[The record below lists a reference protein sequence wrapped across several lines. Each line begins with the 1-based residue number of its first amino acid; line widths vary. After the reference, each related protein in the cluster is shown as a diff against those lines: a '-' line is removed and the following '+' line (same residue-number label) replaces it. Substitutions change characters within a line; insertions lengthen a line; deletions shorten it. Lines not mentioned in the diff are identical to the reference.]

1 LEQEKARYKTR
12 AIAAKHES
20 FLRYAGYRWL
30 KIAAGLLI
38 VAISAF
44 NILQT
49 QPGFRF
55 RHMGGS
61 WYGYASGT
69 VGALLILWLT
79 MLGIRKRAMTDG
91 SWSLKAWVSAHVY
104 LGLSLIVI
112 VSLHTGFQFGWNVHT
127 LAYALMMLVIVSGIF
142 GVVVYSILPARLS
155 ENRAETTQKQMLEM
169 INSLDGRLRDAAQPL
184 GQTQA
189 ALVLASLERTR
200 IGGNFWQRLTGR
212 QPRCPTHKARLQLT
226 AFRRGVA
233 DGRQALA
240 LDQVL
245 NLLEQ
250 KDAILKKARR
260 HIKLRS
266 WLEVWLY
273 VHVPA
278 TFALIAALIAHIV
291 SVFFY
296 W

>member
-1 LEQEKARYKTR
+1 LEQKQARYKTR
-12 AIAAKHES
+12 ASAAKHES
-20 FLRYAGYRWL
+20 FLRYAGFRWL
-30 KIAAGLLI
+30 KITAVLVIIAVSG
-38 VAISAF
+38 F
-44 NILQT
+44 NILQN
-49 QPGFRF
+49 QPGFHF

-69 VGALLILWLT
+69 VGAGLILWLT
-79 MLGIRKRAMTDG
+79 MLGIRKRAITDG
-91 SWSLKAWVSAHVY
+91 NWSLKAWVSAHVY

-127 LAYALMMLVIVSGIF
+127 LAYALMMLVIASGFF
-142 GVVVYSILPARLS
+142 GVIVYSTLPSRLS

-169 INSLDGRLRDAAQPL
+169 IRSLDGRLRDAAQPL
-184 GQTQA
+184 GQDQA
-189 ALVLASLERTR
+189 ALIRASLERTR
-200 IGGNFWQRLTGR
+200 IGGNIWQRLTGR
-212 QPRCPTHKARLQLT
+212 QPRCPTFLARVQFAAL
-226 AFRRGVA
+226 RRA
-233 DGRQALA
+233 MPDQAVA
-240 LDQVL
+240 LDRVL

-250 KDAILKKARR
+250 KDAILQKARR
-260 HIKLRS
+260 HIKLRT

-296 W
+296 R